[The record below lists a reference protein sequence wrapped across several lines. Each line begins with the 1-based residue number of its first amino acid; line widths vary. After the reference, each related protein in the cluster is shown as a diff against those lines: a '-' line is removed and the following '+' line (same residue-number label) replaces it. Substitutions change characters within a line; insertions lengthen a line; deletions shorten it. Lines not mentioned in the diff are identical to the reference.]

1 MPRRK
6 SRKKLK
12 RLFAWLAEREA
23 KKQAEKED
31 VVTGQESPDHDVQ
44 KDQVIA
50 AEQNDDKYLY
60 LLEEVLGTETTINQQ
75 PQTKGASVTQQPQT
89 KEPALAQQPQ
99 ANASTLTQQT
109 RRTSMTQQPVTK
121 KPTLTQQPQTNAS
134 TLTQQPQTKRT
145 VLTQQHHTK
154 EPTLT
159 QQPQTIGTSI
169 GLWLSG
175 PKPKSGEKT
184 CLLCQKVV
192 TTRNYRSI
200 FGEAVVELHPQIHQI
215 FDLWPDEEVWSQ
227 KGLSNIVCSSC
238 FPKLK
243 KLGKIDEE
251 LSTRLQKLQ
260 EEKQSLIRTLQGKAK
275 VSISLAHTPAHTSPI
290 QPKSGGLKRK
300 RKKKTNIPPKVMK
313 LHLTKYVP
321 IAPAVVP
328 SELEIQRHVARYVP
342 IAPASAQGLHRC
354 LNPPTSSTSDG
365 RALTLTTSDSIDMTP
380 TTYDSCF
387 PLNQEE
393 DSLIQNSTGSSMDPV
408 DTAKGIATN
417 PSVQK
422 WVVQDAG
429 DAKYLKALA
438 DNTSALPGA
447 DPQNLVH
454 IKCKEEPL
462 WLAES

>member
-275 VSISLAHTPAHTSPI
+275 
-290 QPKSGGLKRK
+290 
-300 RKKKTNIPPKVMK
+300 
-313 LHLTKYVP
+313 
-321 IAPAVVP
+321 
-328 SELEIQRHVARYVP
+328 
-342 IAPASAQGLHRC
+342 
-354 LNPPTSSTSDG
+354 
-365 RALTLTTSDSIDMTP
+365 
-380 TTYDSCF
+380 
-387 PLNQEE
+387 
-393 DSLIQNSTGSSMDPV
+393 
-408 DTAKGIATN
+408 GIATN